1 VTEDQLK
8 RLFLSQRQALPL
20 TVKIE
25 MTKRRIHHWYEL
37 HNGNVHVSFSGGAD
51 STVLLHIVRMLYPDV
66 PAVFVDTG
74 MEYPEIREFVRTVK
88 NVRWMKPK
96 KTFKQVCSEYGYP
109 IVSKE
114 TSQKIH
120 EARSTKSEFLRQL
133 RTTGVEGRKRQEIP
147 QKWKFL
153 VDAPFGV
160 SHKCCYYLK
169 KEPSFRYEKETG
181 SSPYVGTMASE
192 SSARLQSAGA
202 HGCFIFGEHPSCR
215 PFSFWT
221 PEDTHRCLALMPHCV
236 LYDPPYNF
244 PRTGCMLCAYG
255 AHLNNP
261 NKFQMLKL
269 THPRIYEKAIP
280 AFGLDKVL
288 TYAGIPY

>member
-192 SSARLQSAGA
+192 SSARPAVLSSESIRLAAPFPSGPRKTPTGA
-202 HGCFIFGEHPSCR
+202 SPSCLTA
-215 PFSFWT
+215 FST
-221 PEDTHRCLALMPHCV
+221 T
-236 LYDPPYNF
+236 
-244 PRTGCMLCAYG
+244 PRTTSLA
-255 AHLNNP
+255 
-261 NKFQMLKL
+261 
-269 THPRIYEKAIP
+269 P
-280 AFGLDKVL
+280 AACCVP
-288 TYAGIPY
+288 TVPT